1 MTKRRVGSQIVSL
14 TPDHKKSGIDL
25 IYLIAGG
32 LATYRWKAL
41 DESYNFALDHTS
53 IEGLLA
59 KLWGSKVAGV
69 LIDGIPGLPLRRPRR
84 EKPFGCRLRGQAQSI
99 LQGGRLWLPPSSG
112 HGESYVSVLPV
123 ARPSTKGVP
132 NMH

>member
-59 KLWGSKVAGV
+59 KL
-69 LIDGIPGLPLRRPRR
+69 
-84 EKPFGCRLRGQAQSI
+84 
-99 LQGGRLWLPPSSG
+99 
-112 HGESYVSVLPV
+112 
-123 ARPSTKGVP
+123 
-132 NMH
+132 